1 MLSHSRWWVLFLAL
15 LVYGINQTQYWMHG
29 LSMSLWKAW
38 QCLILIHVFHICR
51 VKTWLGVLCWTNRP
65 SYLWG
70 CHSFKGTIIQ
80 CYLFSNLS
88 QVRDG
93 EGYPVMLIL
102 RSNILLTMLLVLS
115 FLFLWISGRE
125 RDHNEGSWSDR
136 VISRNNIWL
145 DYELG
150 QVTQIPVIVI
160 QTSNSQFHDVVL
172 LPILIYTHFCC
183 LIDSF
188 QSSESYSK
196 IWWCMFI
203 SPDGML

>member
-1 MLSHSRWWVLFLAL
+1 MKGQAVFDIDSCMSCKDLTWSIMLNKQAFVSLR
-15 LVYGINQTQYWMHG
+15 
-29 LSMSLWKAW
+29 MSQL
-38 QCLILIHVFHICR
+38 QR
-51 VKTWLGVLCWTNRP
+51 
-65 SYLWG
+65 Y
-70 CHSFKGTIIQ
+70 SFTIIQ

-93 EGYPVMLIL
+93 KGYSIMIIL
-102 RSNILLTMLLVLS
+102 QSNILLTMLLVLS

-136 VISRNNIWL
+136 VISRSNIWL

-150 QVTQIPVIVI
+150 QVTQISVIVI

-172 LPILIYTHFCC
+172 LPIFISTHFCC
-183 LIDSF
+183 LVDSF

-203 SPDGML
+203 SPDGMF

>member
-1 MLSHSRWWVLFLAL
+1 MEGQAVFGIDSCMSCKDLTWSIMLNKQAFVSLR
-15 LVYGINQTQYWMHG
+15 
-29 LSMSLWKAW
+29 MSQL
-38 QCLILIHVFHICR
+38 QR
-51 VKTWLGVLCWTNRP
+51 
-65 SYLWG
+65 Y
-70 CHSFKGTIIQ
+70 SFTIIQ

-136 VISRNNIWL
+136 VISRSNIWL

-160 QTSNSQFHDVVL
+160 QTSNSQFHDAVL
-172 LPILIYTHFCC
+172 LPILISTHFCC
-183 LIDSF
+183 LVDSF

-196 IWWCMFI
+196 FWWCMFI
-203 SPDGML
+203 SPDGMF